1 MIQTGT
7 TLAQPPP
14 ISFKRSKNK
23 RSIMFNDHFTWKQ
36 RDHWVTDSENTVAK
50 WEVEGQRRKTLK
62 YFFY

>member
-23 RSIMFNDHFTWKQ
+23 RSIMFNDVTIGFRPKTGKLTLRDGTTKVFTPEMCYL
-36 RDHWVTDSENTVAK
+36 VTRF
-50 WEVEGQRRKTLK
+50 WL
-62 YFFY
+62 

>member
-7 TLAQPPP
+7 TLAQPPA

-50 WEVEGQRRKTLK
+50 
-62 YFFY
+62 